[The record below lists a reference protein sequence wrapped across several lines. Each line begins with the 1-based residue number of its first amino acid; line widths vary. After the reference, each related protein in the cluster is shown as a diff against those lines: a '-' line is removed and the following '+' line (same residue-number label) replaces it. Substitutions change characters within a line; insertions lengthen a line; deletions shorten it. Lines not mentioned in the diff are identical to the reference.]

1 MPKVNKREAKR
12 VVKIVSEE
20 TQAMPSSKPY
30 FNVEFA
36 PGRFLVYS
44 RFNERDLIHVRE
56 YVTMGERT
64 YPSKKGVCFTP
75 GRLSALMSKLAE
87 IDEEREQQRVTAA
100 AAAAAN
106 AEPQQVSYKTHLG
119 AGISVEVASQFNGV
133 DLRRYWAPKGQLS
146 IVPTKNGL
154 YLPASQ
160 WSSLKERLSEL
171 LAAHPELSTAEECF
185 HPNQIGFMDCPEC
198 LPFGW
203 MLSSLNGLE

>member
-20 TQAMPSSKPY
+20 TQTMPSSTPY
-30 FNVEFA
+30 FNVKFA

-44 RFNERDLIHVRE
+44 RFNERDLIHVCE

-75 GRLSALMSKLAE
+75 GRLSALMSKLAV
-87 IDEEREQQRVTAA
+87 IDEERKQQRVTAA
-100 AAAAAN
+100 AAN
-106 AEPQQVSYKTHLG
+106 ADPQQVSYKTHLG
-119 AGISVEVASQFNGV
+119 AGIYAEVASKFNGV
-133 DLRRYWAPKGQLS
+133 DLRRYWAPEGQLS
-146 IVPTKNGL
+146 IVSTKNGL

-160 WSSLKERLSEL
+160 WSSLKDRLSEL
-171 LAAHPELSTAEECF
+171 LTAHPELSTAEECF
-185 HPNQIGFMDCPEC
+185 PPNQLGFMDCREC

-203 MLSSLNGLE
+203 MLSSLNGLQ